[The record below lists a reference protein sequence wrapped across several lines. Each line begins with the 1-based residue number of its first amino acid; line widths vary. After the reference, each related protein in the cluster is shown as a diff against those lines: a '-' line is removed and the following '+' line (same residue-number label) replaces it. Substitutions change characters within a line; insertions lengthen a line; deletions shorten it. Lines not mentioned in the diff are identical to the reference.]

1 MSKWVMTSK
10 RQDGGI
16 VFWIG
21 QIRVAELKF
30 VRDGS
35 KRVFL
40 RTFDG
45 PVLGPYENMS
55 EAMKEMHRRL
65 SSPPVE

>member
-1 MSKWVMTSK
+1 M
-10 RQDGGI
+10 
-16 VFWIG
+16 FWIG